1 MMKDFSIARGRRGSR
16 RDRGRGAAMVEFAL
30 TFTLLLTLIVATIE
44 GALMIWSWVTLA
56 HATREGARF
65 ALVHGERSPRSDTV
79 IETYVKDRAVGLQRS
94 DLNVSML
101 WSDAA
106 KECGSQVEVDST
118 YTFHF
123 AITPLLTGGRG
134 VTLRSRSRVTV
145 AN

>member
-1 MMKDFSIARGRRGSR
+1 MRNFSIARERRGGK
-16 RDRGRGAAMVEFAL
+16 RDRRRGAGMVEFAL
-30 TFTLLLTLIVATIE
+30 TFTLLLTFIIATIE
-44 GALMIWSWVTLA
+44 GGLMIWSWVTLA

-65 ALVHGERSPRSDTV
+65 ALVHGQGNPTSDTV
-79 IETYVKDRAVGLQRS
+79 IETYVKDRALGLQRS
-94 DLNVSML
+94 DINVSMV

-106 KECGSQVEVDST
+106 KERGSQVEVDST

-123 AITPLLTGGRG
+123 AVTPLLTGGQG